1 MPRSRHR
8 RKGKPRPRPQQAA
21 GPPVK
26 PRPSP
31 RWVPVVGLSLIGL
44 GLLVLLVNYLPGLFE
59 TNWLLL
65 VGLIVMTGGF
75 VLLTTWR

>member
-8 RKGKPRPRPQQAA
+8 RKGKSRPRPQLAA
-21 GPPVK
+21 GPVVK

-44 GLLVLLVNYLPGLFE
+44 GLLVVLVNYLPGLFE

-65 VGLIVMTGGF
+65 AGLVLMTGGF

>member
-1 MPRSRHR
+1 M
-8 RKGKPRPRPQQAA
+8 
-21 GPPVK
+21 K

-31 RWVPVVGLSLIGL
+31 RWVPVVGLALIGL

-65 VGLIVMTGGF
+65 AGLVIMTVGFIV
-75 VLLTTWR
+75 LTTWR